1 MIKGKIVLLSG
12 IVIAMLIANT
22 GMALAGIVEPVT
34 TIYEQNLE
42 NGEKAIFEFKLHS
55 DVDKTIEVTATWKKV
70 REYGSEYN
78 ETEYNETINWRAAI
92 ENILVDPANGTKL
105 EVDLKACEPKIIKLR
120 VWSINFLYP
129 DDFAEIEVSDSV
141 TKILTKTTI
150 STQIYKGEGTLGGLV
165 PDFTQESIAN
175 KSAICAAAAAANS
188 LWYFDQHGYSNL
200 VLQTDENKPNDNWVN
215 DSKKLTLE
223 LAYLIY
229 GKDYVDCK
237 TNKSNGPGTLYGIN
251 TYLMNRGHHANLT
264 TKYIYGP
271 NASHDKWMSELK
283 RCEDVIARVCWC
295 DENGTRV
302 NGTGYHAM
310 TGVGYEANGEKL
322 KVTHGWGDH
331 AHEPYNKTPYN
342 NSFFNEYNMTLTTFE
357 QIMIPYSTNNESNL
371 FWGPNRS
378 KAHHLL
384 VEGFYDISP
393 PDNKTS
399 RVEDECI
406 KTKDPNIDEYQY
418 TVFNRGDD
426 LIYQFA
432 LEVQVPFYNVQAPT
446 GWSWQPW
453 DPALTP
459 DITPGP
465 EFSQPPGEKYVDVL
479 WEPAWN
485 GIIWYTETNP
495 VLPDEAGSTGFGGF
509 SYQVDSTWEHSE
521 TASFSGLSNGISEYF
536 GATPSG
542 LTTEFHLVSG
552 PCSPPKV
559 ESSDSAGNKKD
570 IFRQSDSVYAFGCN
584 YPDMPSSPYQ
594 PPYDLYVV
602 YDRQWTDGDGIP
614 ARVSGT
620 ALLVNTANGCIA
632 PHPTLIWGS
641 SNQGKYDIVVDV
653 NGNGKYDQCID
664 ALDDLDIGDAGF
676 VVPTLTPIGI
686 VALIG
691 LLSIVAMSRIKR
703 R

>member
-237 TNKSNGPGTLYGIN
+237 TNKSRWTDPAKVVEEYAKNH
-251 TYLMNRGHHANLT
+251 GHPELT
-264 TKYIYGP
+264 AKNFWGS

-283 RCEDVIARVCWC
+283 RCEDVIAIVSWHYANETQIGIGH
-295 DENGTRV
+295 D
-302 NGTGYHAM
+302 M
-310 TGVGYEANGEKL
+310 TGVGYDINGEKL
-322 KVTHGWGDH
+322 KVVHGWGNH
-331 AHEPYNKTPYN
+331 SNATKPYNK
-342 NSFFNEYNMTLTTFE
+342 SFFNEYNITHTTSN
-357 QIMIPYSTNNESNL
+357 QIKIPKSTNNNSDV
-371 FWGPNRS
+371 FKGRFD
-378 KAHHLL
+378 KADYIL
-384 VEGFYDISP
+384 VDGFYSVSP
-393 PDNKTS
+393 LSNKSS
-399 RVEDECI
+399 RVEDERI
-406 KTKDPNIDEYQY
+406 QTEDPNIDEYQY

-432 LEVQVPFYNVQAPT
+432 LEVKVPFYNVHAPI

-465 EFSQPPGEKYVDVL
+465 TFSQPPGEQPIEFL

-495 VLPDEAGSTGFGGF
+495 VLPDEAKSTGFSGF

-542 LTTEFHLVSG
+542 LTTEFYLVSG

-620 ALLVNTANGCIA
+620 SLLVNTANGCIA
-632 PHPTLIWGS
+632 PHPTLIWDS

-653 NGNGKYDQCID
+653 NGNGKYDKCID

-676 VVPTLTPIGI
+676 VVPVPTLTLIGMI
-686 VALIG
+686 ALIG
-691 LLSIVAMSRIKR
+691 LLSMVAMNRIKR
-703 R
+703 L

>member
-1 MIKGKIVLLSG
+1 MIKGKIGLLIA
-12 IVIAMLIANT
+12 IVIATLIASA

-42 NGEKAIFEFKLHS
+42 NGENATFEFKLHS
-55 DVDKTIEVTATWKKV
+55 DVDKTVEVTATWKKV
-70 REYGSEYN
+70 REYGPEYDKPG
-78 ETEYNETINWRAAI
+78 IWRAAL
-92 ENILVDPANGTKL
+92 ENKWVDPANGTKL
-105 EVDLKACEPKIIKLR
+105 KVDLKACEPKIIKLR
-120 VWSINFLYP
+120 VWSIDFLYP

-237 TNKSNGPGTLYGIN
+237 TNKSNGLGVSDGIN
-251 TYLMNRGHHANLT
+251 RYLKDHGHHTNLTT
-264 TKYIYGP
+264 TKYIKGS

-283 RCEDVIARVCWC
+283 RCEDVIANVGWYYA
-295 DENGTRV
+295 NKTKV
-302 NGTGYHAM
+302 FNVTHAM
-310 TGVGYEANGEKL
+310 TGVGYETGGEKL

-331 AHEPYNKTPYN
+331 ARETKPYNK
-342 NSFFNEYNMTLTTFE
+342 SFFNEYNITLTASN
-357 QIMIPYSTNNESNL
+357 QMKVSKPNNTGADVFN
-371 FWGPNRS
+371 GT
-378 KAHHLL
+378 KADYIL
-384 VEGFYDISP
+384 VEGFWAISP

-399 RVEDECI
+399 RVEDKRI
-406 KTKDPNIDEYQY
+406 KTENPNIDEYQY

-426 LIYQFA
+426 LMYQFA
-432 LEVQVPFYNVQAPT
+432 LEVRVPFYNVHAPT

-453 DPALTP
+453 NPALTP

-465 EFSQPPGEKYVDVL
+465 TFSQPPGEQPIEFL

-620 ALLVNTANGCIA
+620 SLLVNTANGCIA
-632 PHPTLIWGS
+632 PHPTLIWDS

-653 NGNGKYDQCID
+653 NGNGKYDKCID

-676 VVPTLTPIGI
+676 VVPVPTLTLIGMI
-686 VALIG
+686 ALIG
-691 LLSIVAMSRIKR
+691 LLSMVAMNRIKR
-703 R
+703 L